1 MVCQDGWIDDRIDY
15 QSSFILSRQG
25 LLLKI
30 QTSAPMRSYT
40 QNKDEHIVCSVC
52 VLCPVAYHFTKQF
65 ADSLLFRDEAASHP
79 YDKICVSCL

>member
-1 MVCQDGWIDDRIDY
+1 
-15 QSSFILSRQG
+15 
-25 LLLKI
+25 
-30 QTSAPMRSYT
+30 MRSYT
-40 QNKDEHIVCSVC
+40 QNKDEHIVCSEC